1 MPMGSACIGN
11 PTISI
16 HTALAGCD
24 AVLGHSNVNTTMISI
39 HTALAGCDGLPYFV
53 DLWGETISI
62 HTALAGCDGYSLT
75 VVSIVTLFQSTQPS
89 QAVTLRWADT
99 RYPTPGFQSTQPSQA
114 VTNLSYQRDS
124 EGKFQSTQ
132 PSQAVTRT
140 STVCRKLDGISIH
153 TALAGCDSNNTQQKP
168 HSNRHNH
175 IQCIY
180 I

>member
-62 HTALAGCDGYSLT
+62 HTALAGCDISGPAGFSGG
-75 VVSIVTLFQSTQPS
+75 
-89 QAVTLRWADT
+89 
-99 RYPTPGFQSTQPSQA
+99 PGFQSTQPSQA
-114 VTNLSYQRDS
+114 VTDIRL
-124 EGKFQSTQ
+124 EALTME
-132 PSQAVTRT
+132 
-140 STVCRKLDGISIH
+140 GISIH
-153 TALAGCDSNNTQQKP
+153 TALAGCDDILKRDPIGIEISIHTALAGCDRCTRCSEKTDVNFNP
-168 HSNRHNH
+168 HSPRRL
-175 IQCIY
+175 
-180 I
+180 

>member
-89 QAVTLRWADT
+89 QAVTLLVNEIRSILE
-99 RYPTPGFQSTQPSQA
+99 FQSTQPSQA
-114 VTNLSYQRDS
+114 VTAIIPN
-124 EGKFQSTQ
+124 K
-132 PSQAVTRT
+132 
-140 STVCRKLDGISIH
+140 
-153 TALAGCDSNNTQQKP
+153 
-168 HSNRHNH
+168 NH
-175 IQCIY
+175 ILTDIIIY
-180 I
+180 NAYIFN

>member
-114 VTNLSYQRDS
+114 VTLIPVRVLH
-124 EGKFQSTQ
+124 G
-132 PSQAVTRT
+132 QA
-140 STVCRKLDGISIH
+140 ISIH
-153 TALAGCDSNNTQQKP
+153 TALAGCDDRQGGCPQGFLRISIHTALAGCDQSCP
-168 HSNRHNH
+168 G
-175 IQCIY
+175 
-180 I
+180 